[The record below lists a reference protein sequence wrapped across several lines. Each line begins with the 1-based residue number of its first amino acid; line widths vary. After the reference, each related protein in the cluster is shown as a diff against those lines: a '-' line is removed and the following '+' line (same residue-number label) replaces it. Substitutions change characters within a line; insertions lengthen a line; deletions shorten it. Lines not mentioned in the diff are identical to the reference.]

1 MTKFILDSGDPKE
14 YKEIAQLLKEKGSE
28 LWGST
33 TNPSLIAKTLTG
45 KKVTQDEAFYTLQ
58 KQIIQEI
65 LTLVPGAV
73 SAEVYASKT
82 TTAPEMI
89 AQGKEIATWD
99 KRVVVKLPTTLEG
112 FKARTELR
120 KLGICI
126 NNTLVFS
133 QQQAFAITLHEKIMR
148 ENFGLVKSSYPPF
161 ISPFVGR
168 LDDIGQDGMSMIKH
182 SIDIINKNYEPNTVW
197 MLEASIR
204 NVEHLKAGLDL
215 NIDLVTVPAKV
226 YVQWFALSDEQKVA
240 IKTTNPTLQEIP
252 AWQPS
257 DELLQIKT
265 VDAFLDAI
273 TNGSLDIT
281 HPLTDKGVDRFVADW
296 SAIII

>member
-1 MTKFILDSGDPKE
+1 
-14 YKEIAQLLKEKGSE
+14 
-28 LWGST
+28 
-33 TNPSLIAKTLTG
+33 
-45 KKVTQDEAFYTLQ
+45 
-58 KQIIQEI
+58 
-65 LTLVPGAV
+65 
-73 SAEVYASKT
+73 
-82 TTAPEMI
+82 
-89 AQGKEIATWD
+89 
-99 KRVVVKLPTTLEG
+99 
-112 FKARTELR
+112 
-120 KLGICI
+120 
-126 NNTLVFS
+126 
-133 QQQAFAITLHEKIMR
+133 MR